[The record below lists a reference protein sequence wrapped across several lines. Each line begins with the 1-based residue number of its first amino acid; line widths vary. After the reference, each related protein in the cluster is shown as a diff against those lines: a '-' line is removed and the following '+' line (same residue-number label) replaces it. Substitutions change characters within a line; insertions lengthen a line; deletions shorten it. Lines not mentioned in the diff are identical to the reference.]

1 MTSPTHGPRS
11 PADRGFLLPSTSSHI
26 PAPDEDGR
34 HADRQA
40 LSESE
45 NPAVS
50 TTKTLVPNK
59 YILTRP
65 IDMGCKSQRNSPVMT
80 DVSASST
87 SAGGSF
93 ESVEEHEN
101 LKEVDFTED
110 PVLEFEQGSS
120 VHINSHTISDMPV
133 VAEQV
138 GLLVPVLE
146 SVPVLTVSSLC
157 LLVLF

>member
-1 MTSPTHGPRS
+1 
-11 PADRGFLLPSTSSHI
+11 
-26 PAPDEDGR
+26 
-34 HADRQA
+34 
-40 LSESE
+40 
-45 NPAVS
+45 
-50 TTKTLVPNK
+50 
-59 YILTRP
+59 
-65 IDMGCKSQRNSPVMT
+65 MT